1 LRAAFRHLK
10 EERRRPEQ
18 ISDESV
24 LLEEILAP
32 AARFPLEMLEGFQ
45 EAWDVPLAS
54 RAVLVLH
61 FQQELSLLK
70 AAAILGIP
78 LGTVKSRLAAG
89 LAALRTQFSRKGVSD
104 V

>member
-1 LRAAFRHLK
+1 M
-10 EERRRPEQ
+10 P
-18 ISDESV
+18 DDSV
-24 LLEEILAP
+24 LLEEIPAP
-32 AARFPLEMLEGFQ
+32 AARFPPEMLEGLQ
-45 EAWDVPLAS
+45 EAWDVPPAS

-61 FQQELSLLK
+61 FQQELSLLE

-89 LAALRTQFSRKGVSD
+89 LAALRNQFKGVSD